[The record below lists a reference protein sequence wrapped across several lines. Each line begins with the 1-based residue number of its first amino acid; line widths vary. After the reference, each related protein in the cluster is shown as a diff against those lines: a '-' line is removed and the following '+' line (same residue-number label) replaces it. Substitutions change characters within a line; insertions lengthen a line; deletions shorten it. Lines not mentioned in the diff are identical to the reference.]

1 MTACFATRRDLRKV
15 ESGFTLI
22 ELMVVIGVVAVLAAV
37 IFSGLR
43 GSDATVTLRSAQA
56 TMANALNAARTLAI
70 SKGVNVGLL
79 INNDTG
85 DAEHYRRLIVL
96 VEDIN
101 GSSSIVS
108 SFNLP
113 DGIYVIPHK
122 DRFTEGM
129 RQEGSWIGGDSGGEI
144 GSSFLRYTTSLA
156 LMAGDVQLWEYRE
169 FTPNGTMTG
178 GTGGDIVVATAKK
191 QPDKASSYPIVY
203 ESPEQVRGLTIS
215 TYGMAR
221 MTNGRQD
228 L

>member
-1 MTACFATRRDLRKV
+1 MTAYFTASSKLRKV
-15 ESGFTLI
+15 QSGFTLI
-22 ELMVVIGVVAVLAAV
+22 ELMVVIGVIAVLAAV
-37 IFSGLR
+37 VFSGLG
-43 GSDATVTLRSAQA
+43 GSNQTVALRSAQA

-85 DAEHYRRLIVL
+85 DTERYRRLIVL
-96 VEDIN
+96 VEDVD
-101 GSSSIVS
+101 GSSLVLSTL
-108 SFNLP
+108 NLP

-129 RQEGSWIGGDSGGEI
+129 RQAGSWIGGDSGGEI

-156 LMAGDVQLWEYRE
+156 LMTGNVQLWEYRE
-169 FTPNGTMTG
+169 FTPNGTMPG
-178 GTGGDIVVATAKK
+178 GSGGDIIVSPANKK
-191 QPDKASSYPIVY
+191 SDPTSSFPIIF

-215 TYGMAR
+215 IYGMAR

-228 L
+228 M